1 MQSSSQNV
9 ATNKPT
15 LGFLQAGCP
24 SCCPT
29 NSVVA
34 LKGKY
39 LEHSN
44 AKHSMPDEWTV
55 VVH

>member
-15 LGFLQAGCP
+15 LGFFYRPDALPVAQP
-24 SCCPT
+24 I
-29 NSVVA
+29 VVA